1 MKDGIII
8 RLKTA
13 NPGIGWDEIA
23 THLDGRDR
31 RQCRERWTNYL
42 DPSETRAPI
51 TKAEDDLLRRRYD
64 DLGPKWALVRGDF
77 PGRTD
82 VFLKNH
88 FRRLQ
93 KRSHPRR
100 VPTITDQSISRDQ
113 RHITDERGPIDDF
126 QDLPP
131 CAPGD
136 DDDPCEW
143 NEYFQ

>member
-1 MKDGIII
+1 MEDGIII

-13 NPGIGWDEIA
+13 NPAIGWDEIA
-23 THLDGRDR
+23 THLDGRHR

-42 DPSETRAPI
+42 DPSVTRAPI
-51 TKAEDDLLRRRYD
+51 TEAEDDLLLRRYD
-64 DLGPKWALVRGDF
+64 ELGPKWALMRGDF

-88 FRRLQ
+88 FRKLQ
-93 KRSHPRR
+93 KRSDPRR
-100 VPTITDQSISRDQ
+100 VSTITDQSISREPGDM
-113 RHITDERGPIDDF
+113 RDERDLIDEF

-131 CAPGD
+131 CPPGE
-136 DDDPCEW
+136 DDPSEW